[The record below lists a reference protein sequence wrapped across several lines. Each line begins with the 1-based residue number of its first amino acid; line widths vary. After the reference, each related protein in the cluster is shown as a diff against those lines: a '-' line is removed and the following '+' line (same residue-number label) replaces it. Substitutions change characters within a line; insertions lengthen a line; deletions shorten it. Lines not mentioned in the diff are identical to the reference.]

1 VTAVPSA
8 DVAFLNC
15 EAATFLD
22 AITDHGKTLN

>member
-8 DVAFLNC
+8 DVAFLSR

-22 AITDHGKTLN
+22 AVTDHGKTLS